1 MGSRTAMVP
10 SSPLSGVEPVLEQVV
25 VVADIV
31 DPALNKPTP
40 APAAA
45 LAPHLRHSKV
55 TANAHLLAS
64 RYLGYLVTREAIR
77 RHR

>member
-31 DPALNKPTP
+31 DPVLNKPIQ
-40 APAAA
+40 APVAAPV
-45 LAPHLRHSKV
+45 PHSRRSKV
-55 TANAHLLAS
+55 TANAHILDS
-64 RYLGYLVTREAIR
+64 RYPGYLVTREVIR